1 MADTITKKVDG
12 LRAVELNYRVIRDIS
27 SGQAAFLHSR
37 THLNAPKLGILTPE
51 QFRDVAEITNQC
63 VELFWLE
70 FQQAIDAAITFEER
84 EVIFQWLTVY
94 MPVRVL
100 LQVGIERALVE
111 RCTNMNLPTNRICF
125 ELSEHLLEETDGLAA
140 ESIRL
145 LRNRGFHFM
154 LSDFGGNSCPMMRL
168 ADFPVDYVMLSP
180 EVSYYIGRGKRSDEA
195 VRSIIGFITDLE
207 AIPIADGVE
216 NSHQA
221 EVLHEFDCRYC
232 AGSLAGKYLQERYIR
247 KKKSDEDEE

>member
-1 MADTITKKVDG
+1 MADTITKSVDG

-27 SGQAAFLHSR
+27 SGQPAFLHSR
-37 THLNAPKLGILTPE
+37 THLNAPKLGVLTPE
-51 QFRDVAEITNQC
+51 QFRDVAEITDQC
-63 VELFWLE
+63 IELFWLE
-70 FQQAIDAAITFEER
+70 FQQALDASVLFEER
-84 EVIFQWLTVY
+84 EVAFQWLSVY

-100 LQVGIERALVE
+100 LQVSVEHDLVD
-111 RCTNMNLPTNRICF
+111 RCTNMKVPTNRICF
-125 ELSEHLLEETDGLAA
+125 ELSEHLLEETNGLAA
-140 ESIRL
+140 GSIRN

-180 EVSYYIGRGKRSDEA
+180 EVSYYIGRGKRSDGA
-195 VRSIIGFITDLE
+195 VRSIVGFISDLE
-207 AIPIADGVE
+207 AVPIADGVE

-221 EVLHEFDCRYC
+221 EVLYGFDCRYC
-232 AGSLAGKYLQERYIR
+232 AGSLAGAYLQEQDIR